1 MMLCVEISANAG
13 KFIFQLDKHLVYGLS
28 QIAPVLVPAQSI
40 SRYIYLSALRAPP
53 SLTAQPPR
61 ADPAPHRAKCISEH
75 GVSLS
80 TSTQILLVTLSQPL
94 TVTYKLSTKSDLTPE
109 FCFALVPW

>member
-1 MMLCVEISANAG
+1 MMLCVEISAKAG
-13 KFIFQLDKHLVYGLS
+13 MFIFQLDKHLVYGLS

-53 SLTAQPPR
+53 ALTAQPPR

-75 GVSLS
+75 GVRRPEHEH
-80 TSTQILLVTLSQPL
+80 TDIAGN
-94 TVTYKLSTKSDLTPE
+94 TVPATYSNL
-109 FCFALVPW
+109 